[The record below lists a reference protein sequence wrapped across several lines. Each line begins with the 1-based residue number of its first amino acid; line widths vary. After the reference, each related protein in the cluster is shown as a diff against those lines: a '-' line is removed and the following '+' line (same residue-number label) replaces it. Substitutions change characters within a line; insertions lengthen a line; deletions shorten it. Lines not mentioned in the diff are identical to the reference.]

1 MSEMRGLLLRG
12 VIVGAVVGAVL
23 LGSVS
28 AVSAVS
34 ARADRQ
40 SSPPGSGAAPTAADV
55 ASMTEVLGVVSAR
68 GGSFDGKRLT
78 LTGVQPQVTWFSDR
92 PAREAGQLPA
102 SGLGEAF
109 FARQVPPNAAVVIE
123 GAPASRDVV
132 VVELSKPRYDAKAHQ
147 LSFAAKQV
155 AADRVFSAA
164 HPRLARFADRADPK
178 IPARFSRSA
187 VFVDTAPAVTE
198 TPDQALVAQ
207 LSDQYG
213 SITHTWSAEEWRFR
227 NCTKWEE
234 SSPAGYH
241 SILNLF
247 DSELGSWLDLDANL
261 QGLQQAVAD
270 GGTLDAAQQQLV
282 SQMQAAAPTY
292 QDKANQFLPLL
303 NSLTDQGFCVTPPAS

>member
-1 MSEMRGLLLRG
+1 MSEMRGRWLRG
-12 VIVGAVVGAVL
+12 VMVGAVVGAVL
-23 LGSVS
+23 LGS
-28 AVSAVS
+28 VSAVS

-92 PAREAGQLPA
+92 PAREAGLLPV
-102 SGLGEAF
+102 SGLSEAF

-147 LSFAAKQV
+147 FSFAAKQV
-155 AADRVFSAA
+155 AADRVFTGM
-164 HPRLARFADRADPK
+164 HPRLSQFAARADAK
-178 IPARFSRSA
+178 IPTHFAESA

-207 LSDQYG
+207 LTDQFG
-213 SITHTWSAEEWRFR
+213 SVTHTWSTLNWRFENCR
-227 NCTKWEE
+227 NWALA
-234 SSPAGYH
+234 SPVAYH
-241 SILNLF
+241 SILDQFDNEMTSWFELADNLF
-247 DSELGSWLDLDANL
+247 
-261 QGLQQAVAD
+261 GLQRAVAN

-303 NSLTDQGFCVTPPAS
+303 NSLTEQGFCVTPPAS